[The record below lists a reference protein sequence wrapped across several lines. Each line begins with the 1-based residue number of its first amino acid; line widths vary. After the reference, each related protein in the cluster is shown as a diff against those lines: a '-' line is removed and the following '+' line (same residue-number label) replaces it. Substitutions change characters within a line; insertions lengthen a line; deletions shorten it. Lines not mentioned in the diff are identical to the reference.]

1 MQAGFLEAASQDTC
15 FCAVG
20 KGSQRQMGEEWGDF
34 EYMQN
39 RAAFRERYLTSHLRA
54 RLEVLGAD
62 DVHGDTLPGIQS

>member
-1 MQAGFLEAASQDTC
+1 
-15 FCAVG
+15 
-20 KGSQRQMGEEWGDF
+20 MGEEWGDF